1 MLNRKLL
8 PVGRSQVLAQ
18 FRCFRECL
26 GSQTSES
33 AIQDALSSV
42 KPFGGRGRP
51 SFIGT
56 KKLLEWA
63 QKRTEHDAVISHAD
77 VHNFCNE
84 CKKDDAMERE
94 RDVSSMR
101 PVSHWYYH
109 TQTPLQIFTPGH
121 LCSPAHQCFSRT
133 VKHTH
138 TQHHAHIHTHIRTRT
153 YGTICMYE
161 QAPA

>member
-1 MLNRKLL
+1 MAMFIQ
-8 PVGRSQVLAQ
+8 PGRQS
-18 FRCFRECL
+18 
-26 GSQTSES
+26 
-33 AIQDALSSV
+33 
-42 KPFGGRGRP
+42 KPFGNHQKGP

-63 QKRTEHDAVISHAD
+63 QKCTEHDAVISHAD

-84 CKKDDAMERE
+84 CKKDDAMERG

-101 PVSHWYYH
+101 PVSHWCYH

-121 LCSPAHQCFSRT
+121 MCSPAHECFSRT

-138 TQHHAHIHTHIRTRT
+138 TMHTYTLTHARMHTGQ
-153 YGTICMYE
+153 YACMSRRRRRS
-161 QAPA
+161 